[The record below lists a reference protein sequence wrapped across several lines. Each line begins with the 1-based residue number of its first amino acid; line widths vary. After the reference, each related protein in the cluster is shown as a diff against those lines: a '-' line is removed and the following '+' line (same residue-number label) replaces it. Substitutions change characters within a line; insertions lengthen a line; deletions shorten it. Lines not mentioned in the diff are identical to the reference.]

1 MPGVAHRIEELIGLL
16 AVVAILAWAARAAG
30 LSYPVVLVVG
40 GLGLGYLPG
49 LPEIRIDPD
58 VVFLVFVP
66 PLVHAAAYRISPRRL
81 KREAKCI
88 GYLAIGLVGL
98 TIAAVAVVAHAL
110 VDELSWAAAV
120 TLGAIV
126 APTDPV
132 AATGVFRRAGVPER
146 IVDIVEGESLI
157 NDASALVAYRLA
169 VTAVVTGSFSLL
181 SGGWDLISV
190 SVGGVAVGFIVA
202 EIAAQL
208 RKRLDDS
215 LIEITITLLTP
226 YLAYIAAEELGVSG
240 ILAAVVS
247 GIVLG
252 ARATELFS
260 PGTRVDAYGFWN
272 VFTFLLESTLFILI
286 GLEFPQVI
294 DDASGALAVASVAV
308 CATVILLRLAFVH
321 VLSRLPRRERL
332 VVGWAG
338 MRGAVSLAAALAVP
352 RLTDD
357 HTPFP
362 GRNAILFV
370 TMAVIAATLVAQ
382 GLTLPALVRWAV
394 PVPEGETGERRRA
407 MARFESV
414 GDALE
419 HISELA
425 LRSDLPASMVERA
438 RELYSQ
444 RAQQLAG
451 ECRTGVADE
460 DTDTA
465 SWLRLRL
472 ELLNVERRSLREL
485 RDEGVISNQLLL
497 DLERDL
503 DLEASRLQSRLVPTA

>member
-1 MPGVAHRIEELIGLL
+1 
-16 AVVAILAWAARAAG
+16 
-30 LSYPVVLVVG
+30 
-40 GLGLGYLPG
+40 
-49 LPEIRIDPD
+49 
-58 VVFLVFVP
+58 VFLIFVP
-66 PLVHAAAYRISPRRL
+66 PLVHSAAYRVSPRRL
-81 KREAKCI
+81 RREAKCI
-88 GYLAIGLVGL
+88 GLLAIGLVGL

-132 AATGVFRRAGVPER
+132 AATGAFRRGGVPER

-157 NDASALVAYRLA
+157 NDATGLVAYRLA
-169 VTAVVTGSFSLL
+169 VTAVVSGSFSVL

-190 SVGGVAVGFIVA
+190 SFGGVAIGLIVA
-202 EIAAQL
+202 EIASQL

-226 YLAYIAAEELGVSG
+226 YLAYIAAEEIGVSG
-240 ILAAVVS
+240 ILAAVTS

-260 PGTRVDAYGFWN
+260 PGTRIDAYGFWN
-272 VFTFLLESTLFILI
+272 VFVFLLESILFILI
-286 GLEFPQVI
+286 GLEFPQVL
-294 DDASGALAVASVAV
+294 DDTSGSLAIAAVAV
-308 CATVILLRLAFVH
+308 CATVIVLRLLFVQLLRTLKA
-321 VLSRLPRRERL
+321 RERL

-357 HTPFP
+357 DLPFP
-362 GRNAILFV
+362 GRNAILFL
-370 TMAVIAATLVAQ
+370 TMAVIAATLIAQ

-394 PVPEGETGERRRA
+394 PPPEGESDARRRA
-407 MARFESV
+407 MARFEAV
-414 GDALE
+414 QEALE
-419 HISELA
+419 HISELS
-425 LRSDLPASMVERA
+425 LRSDVPASLIERA

-444 RAQQLAG
+444 RASQLAG
-451 ECRTGVADE
+451 ECRTGVAE
-460 DTDTA
+460 EETDTA
-465 SWLRLRL
+465 AWLRLRVDVL
-472 ELLNVERRSLREL
+472 HVERRALREL
-485 RDEGVISNQLLL
+485 RDEGVISNQLLR

-503 DLEASRLQSRLVPTA
+503 DLEESRLQSRLVTA